1 MPHYFAIAPRML
13 WGFLLCFLMSTA
25 AEAITVTNTNDSGP
39 GSLRQAILDA
49 NANSGI
55 ADTIVFNASAS
66 GTITLLSTLPN
77 ITDAAGLTIDG
88 TGQAITV
95 SGGGTVQVMV
105 VSSGAQLTLESLT
118 VADGFISGAGAGILN
133 SGTLNVSNSTF
144 SGNSAQGVGGGIY
157 NVGTLSVVNSTFSG
171 NNANAGGGIHN
182 SGTLSVASSTFS
194 GNSANFGG
202 GIGSGDGTVNIV
214 NSTFSGN
221 SASYG
226 GGIINNDGT
235 LSIVNSTFS
244 GNSASNGGG
253 IFNGGI
259 LNLSNTILA
268 NSPSGNDCFNVSTI
282 NATGINLIEDGSC
295 GISNFPNNT
304 DPMLDPL
311 ADNGGPTQTM
321 ALLAG
326 SPAIDAANNTIC
338 AAAPVNNLDQRGAIR
353 PAGSSCDIGA
363 YEYEALFPSPTMNAT
378 AIPTLSEWALML
390 LSVLIGGLVWW
401 RLPPHRPV

>member
-1 MPHYFAIAPRML
+1 
-13 WGFLLCFLMSTA
+13 
-25 AEAITVTNTNDSGP
+25 
-39 GSLRQAILDA
+39 
-49 NANSGI
+49 
-55 ADTIVFNASAS
+55 
-66 GTITLLSTLPN
+66 
-77 ITDAAGLTIDG
+77 
-88 TGQAITV
+88 
-95 SGGGTVQVMV
+95 MV

-118 VADGFISGAGAGILN
+118 VADGFSSGVSFGSGIYN
-133 SGTLNVSNSTF
+133 SGTLNISNSTF
-144 SGNSAQGVGGGIY
+144 SGNSTDEVGGGIY
-157 NVGTLSVVNSTFSG
+157 NVDTLSVVNSTFSG
-171 NNANAGGGIHN
+171 NSANAGGGIHN

-194 GNSANFGG
+194 GNSANYGG

-221 SASYG
+221 SANYG

-295 GISNFPNNT
+295 GASNFPNNT

-321 ALLAG
+321 ALLTG
-326 SPAIDAANNTIC
+326 SLAIGAANNTIC
-338 AAAPVNNLDQRGAIR
+338 ATAPVNNLDQRGAIR

-363 YEYEALFPSPTMNAT
+363 YESEYGVITAT
-378 AIPTLSEWALML
+378 AAAIPTLSEWALIL
-390 LSVLIGGLVWW
+390 LSILLGGLVWW
-401 RLPPHRPV
+401 RLLPHRPV